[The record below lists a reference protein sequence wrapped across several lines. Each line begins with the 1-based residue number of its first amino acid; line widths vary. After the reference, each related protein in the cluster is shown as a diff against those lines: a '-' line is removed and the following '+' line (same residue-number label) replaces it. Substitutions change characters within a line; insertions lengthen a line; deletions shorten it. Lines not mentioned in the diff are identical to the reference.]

1 MSTVERPHIPVLV
14 AETLEALAVA
24 PGGRYIDCT
33 VGAGGHASAIL
44 DASAPDGRLLGLD
57 ADPGALAIAAET
69 LGPFGDRSTLVHSN
83 YREVAAV
90 AQRERF
96 EPVQGVLFDLGISSM
111 QLAGDRGFSFRSN
124 DPLDM
129 RMDPGQA
136 LTAAEIV
143 NEWSEQEIADVIWRF
158 GEERHSRRIARAI
171 VKKRPLRTAAELASV
186 VEQAVGTMASNI
198 HPATR
203 TFQGLRMAV
212 NQELDTLVDAL
223 RSAHGLLDTG
233 GRIVAIS
240 FHSLEDRA
248 VKTFFKRESM
258 DCICEPGLPE
268 CRCDHKRTLRIVTRK
283 PVRPSD
289 TEVRL
294 NPRARSAKLRAAE
307 RVA

>member
-1 MSTVERPHIPVLV
+1 MIAPQRPHIPVLV

-24 PGGRYIDCT
+24 PGGRYVDCT

-44 DASAPDGRLLGLD
+44 GASAPDGRLLGLD
-57 ADPGALAIAAET
+57 ADPAALAIAAET
-69 LGPFGDRSTLVHSN
+69 LEPFGDRYTLVHSN
-83 YREVAAV
+83 YREVVAV
-90 AQRERF
+90 AQREGF
-96 EPVQGVLFDLGISSM
+96 APVQGVLFDLGISSM
-111 QLAGDRGFSFRSN
+111 QLAGDRGFSFNS
-124 DPLDM
+124 DQPLDM

-136 LTAAEIV
+136 VTAAEIV
-143 NEWSEQEIADVIWRF
+143 NGWTEEEIADIVWRF
-158 GEERHSRRIARAI
+158 GEERLSRRIARAI
-171 VKKRPLRTAAELASV
+171 VRKRPLRTAAELASV
-186 VEQAVGTMASNI
+186 VEQAVGNSRSKI

-203 TFQGLRMAV
+203 TFQALRMAV

-248 VKTFFKRESM
+248 VKAFFKRESM
-258 DCICEPGLPE
+258 DCICDPGLPV

-283 PVRPSD
+283 PVRPSA
-289 TEVRL
+289 TEIRL
-294 NPRARSAKLRAAE
+294 NPRARSARLRSAE